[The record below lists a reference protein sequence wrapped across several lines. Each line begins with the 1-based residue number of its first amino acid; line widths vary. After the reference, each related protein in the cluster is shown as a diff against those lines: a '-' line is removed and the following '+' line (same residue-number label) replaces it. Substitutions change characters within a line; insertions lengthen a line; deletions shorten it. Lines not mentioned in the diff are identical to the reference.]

1 MDEMPAGSAVTLESA
16 GSEGCAAVW
25 VDSEGCAAVWVDSEG
40 CAAVWVDSSNVMGHQ
55 NLSCVAQEAECVK
68 SWCHL
73 Q

>member
-16 GSEGCAAVW
+16 G
-25 VDSEGCAAVWVDSEG
+25 SEGCAAVWVDSEG